1 MIQEEKMGVLSITRV
16 MAFVENAD
24 ENIFLSLFFGSCL
37 LCHFAAHDDDN
48 TTEEEEEE
56 DDTTFVVAGVSIPT
70 SFSSS

>member
-1 MIQEEKMGVLSITRV
+1 MGVLSITRV

-24 ENIFLSLFFGSCL
+24 ENIFLSLFFGSCCL

>member
-1 MIQEEKMGVLSITRV
+1 MGVLSITRV

-56 DDTTFVVAGVSIPT
+56 EGEEDTTFVVAGVSIPS